1 MKKFG
6 ICLDYR
12 KNIWKSFYNTLKQT
26 KNNAGKSE
34 EIYQI
39 DLMPAEAVH
48 PFLPHMIVSSNK
60 NIRHLE
66 DIFISYE
73 SAMDFYNKK
82 NLNISIADIL
92 PVWKIF
98 KLDKSSNKR
107 EKVYEAI
114 FK

>member
-12 KNIWKSFYNTLKQT
+12 KNIWKTFYDSLSNA
-26 KNNAGKSE
+26 KNNSGKKE

-48 PFLPHMIVSSNK
+48 LSLPHMLVSSSK
-60 NIRHLE
+60 NLRHLE

-73 SAMDFYNKK
+73 SAADFYNKN
-82 NLNISIADIL
+82 NLNISIADIM

-98 KLDKSSNKR
+98 KVSKADNRR
-107 EKVYEAI
+107 EKVYEAPL
-114 FK
+114 